1 LPDRLDDVEGF
12 PLLIGLLGI
21 LNAVVLGIA
30 SIGFWTG
37 PGLSWDLA
45 RMMGAIRLADTLI
58 PLALEIPF
66 RPDSLIGLVT
76 TIVMVYC
83 LTRPETIIHFKGRG
97 YRPWYRGP
105 FGGWT
110 GRRHC
115 RRAHPIGNRY
125 INNEMGYYH

>member
-1 LPDRLDDVEGF
+1 MPDRLDDVEGS
-12 PLLIGLLGI
+12 LLPTGPLGI
-21 LNAVVLGIA
+21 LNAVTLGIA

-37 PGLSWDLA
+37 PGWSWYLA
-45 RMMGAIRLADTLI
+45 LMMGAIRLADPLI
-58 PLALEIPF
+58 PLEIPF
-66 RPDSLIGLVT
+66 RPYSLIGLVA
-76 TIVMVYC
+76 TIAIVYC

-97 YRPWYRGP
+97 YRPWYRRP

-115 RRAHPIGNRY
+115 MRAQLIGNRY